1 MKEIND
7 METIRLENIEEIKT
21 IYIHDSKII
30 NVDCD
35 YNNQLIKLMLDTLG
49 VKGLGDKGIKYATLE
64 FNYTK
69 YIFMSFVHPWGDGIS
84 IISFDARKG
93 LSINIKPLNGI
104 DISNSFLTEFILNS
118 GDKIEVVSEVLKYE
132 TSNTPM

>member
-1 MKEIND
+1 
-7 METIRLENIEEIKT
+7 
-21 IYIHDSKII
+21 
-30 NVDCD
+30 
-35 YNNQLIKLMLDTLG
+35 
-49 VKGLGDKGIKYATLE
+49 
-64 FNYTK
+64 
-69 YIFMSFVHPWGDGIS
+69 MSFVHPWGDGIS
-84 IISFDARKG
+84 IISFDVRKG